1 MRLICPNCDAQYNV
15 AFDAIPPG
23 GRDVQCS
30 SCAHTW
36 FQTDK
41 PTVAGRNTS
50 KVLSRPLPA
59 AIKSAPHGV
68 GGYDK
73 PSNSDTS
80 ANGKSLNDGPKHR
93 PVDSS
98 VANILR
104 EEAAREHE
112 VSDSGAWEPP
122 ETEEAKKAAAAKDE
136 ETRKRIAQ
144 MTQTEGGIRS
154 GISPAQT
161 AAAAAA
167 ANPRAV
173 PDINEINAAL
183 RARAEANDNSGLNDS
198 EKHEAARRSGFRRG
212 FFFMLLI
219 IAILVLPYVFAAEIT
234 ENLPQTRDFMEP
246 YVAFVNQLRISVDA
260 LFATISLLIERFT
273 GETS

>member
-36 FQTDK
+36 YQTDK

-50 KVLSRPLPA
+50 KILSRPLPA
-59 AIKSAPHGV
+59 TVKTTARDVDAFDTPSNFDTPKNSAPLG
-68 GGYDK
+68 
-73 PSNSDTS
+73 
-80 ANGKSLNDGPKHR
+80 DGPKHR
-93 PVDSS
+93 PVDPS

-104 EEAAREHE
+104 EEAAREHT

-122 ETEEAKKAAAAKDE
+122 ESEEEKKAAAVKDE
-136 ETRKRIAQ
+136 ETRRRIAQ
-144 MTQTEGGIRS
+144 MTDTEGGIRS
-154 GISPAQT
+154 GVTPAET

-183 RARAEANDNSGLNDS
+183 RARAEANDNSGLNQS
-198 EKHEAARRSGFRRG
+198 EKYEAARRVGFRRG
-212 FFFMLLI
+212 FFLVLI
-219 IAILVLPYVFAAEIT
+219 LMAILIAPYFYADTIT
-234 ENLPQTRDFMEP
+234 EALPRTREFMET
-246 YVAFVNQLRISVDA
+246 YVAVVNQLRLSVDA
-260 LFATISLLIERFT
+260 LFAAITGLIERFT
-273 GETS
+273 G